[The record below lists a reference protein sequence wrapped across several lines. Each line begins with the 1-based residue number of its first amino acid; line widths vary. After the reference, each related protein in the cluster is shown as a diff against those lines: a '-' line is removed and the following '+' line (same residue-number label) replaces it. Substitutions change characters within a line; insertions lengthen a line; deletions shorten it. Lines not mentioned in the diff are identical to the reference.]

1 MALNAYMSNEELYK
15 LPSNQR
21 EQIFALREKI
31 KLENFNRMVSK
42 LSGVKNIDGL
52 KVSFSNIPS
61 SSKIFNQN
69 VKDGSPVIVINSR
82 ITISANING
91 VSIPFYVSTGSGGK
105 KNVPIGKW
113 YPYFGHVDGVYAK
126 LDENAINKS
135 YYNSAL
141 RNVKNW
147 LDTNINFIT
156 PFNEDEHS
164 LPGFLNTHY
173 VTNKTA
179 LKFLSRGFKGEDVR
193 ENVHDGLDRL
203 NKATGHF
210 SPTRNQIK
218 NLIFSQDI
226 DEVDIYLWR
235 EGKCRIINP
244 STEFMD
250 FISKNFKNYKISL
263 PYVFVDY
270 SLAKDYFK
278 DYIKNRTLRSDVFE
292 YILDNNFSDY
302 IELYR
307 SWGKPTPIQNVEMHA
322 KDENLENDPDI
333 DRLKLKAQEE
343 MNKPSM
349 LKQSSKA
356 IRRIRF

>member
-1 MALNAYMSNEELYK
+1 MALNAYMSIEELNK
-15 LPSNQR
+15 LPNEQR
-21 EQIFALREKI
+21 QQVYALREKI

-61 SSKIFNQN
+61 SSKIFNLN
-69 VKDGSPVIVINSR
+69 VKDGSPVIVINGR

-91 VSIPFYVSTGSGGK
+91 VSIPFYVSTGGGGK

-126 LDENAINKS
+126 LDENSINKS

-141 RNVKNW
+141 KSVKNW

-156 PFNEDEHS
+156 PFDENEHS

-173 VTNKTA
+173 ISNKTA
-179 LKFLSRGFKGEDVR
+179 LEFLSRGFKGEDIR
-193 ENVHDGLDRL
+193 ENVYDGLDRL

-235 EGKCRIINP
+235 NGKCRIKNP

-250 FISKNFKNYKISL
+250 FIVKRFKNYHISS

-270 SLAKDYFK
+270 NLAKDYFK
-278 DYIKNRTLRSDVFE
+278 DYIKNRTLGSDVFE
-292 YILDNNFSDY
+292 YILDKNFLDY
-302 IELYR
+302 LELYR
-307 SWGKPTPIQNVEMHA
+307 NWGKPTPVQNVEMYA
-322 KDENLENDPDI
+322 KEEKLENDPDT
-333 DRLKLKAQEE
+333 DRMRLKAEEE
-343 MNKPSM
+343 MNKPSI
-349 LKQSSKA
+349 LKQSSKV
-356 IRRIRF
+356 IRRIKF